1 MEIQMNFRFKYPKN
15 LSKRQKRVI
24 RNTFNK
30 HKDYF
35 DKAISQAMIDI
46 MTFGEAIIEM
56 PK

>member
-1 MEIQMNFRFKYPKN
+1 METQMNFRFKYPKN